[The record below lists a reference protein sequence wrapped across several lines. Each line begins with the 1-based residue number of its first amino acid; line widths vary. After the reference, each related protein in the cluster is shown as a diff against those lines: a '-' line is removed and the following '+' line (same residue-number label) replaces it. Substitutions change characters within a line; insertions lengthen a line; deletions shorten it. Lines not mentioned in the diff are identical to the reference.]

1 MFINTPVVNRQ
12 RLLGVSLLAAM
23 FVIGTVWHIN
33 APTSTAQSTGGFA
46 GALFDVVPDNI
57 TPASIPTAPG
67 STFSL
72 QGRVLDNRTV
82 NQVTCAVP
90 AGAAVRGIW
99 RAWGIVAPDGTL
111 LISQSYFLD
120 DFGGEITSQG
130 ASGIT
135 LANAGLRPVSTSAG
149 LAVVGPDELTPVS
162 GGSATYRSAIG
173 ELRITPYCSEPARTF
188 RYDRPF
194 RMQLIEAR
202 RR

>member
-1 MFINTPVVNRQ
+1 MFINTPVVSRK
-12 RLLGVSLLAAM
+12 RLLSASFLVVV
-23 FVIGTVWHIN
+23 FVLGTVWQIN
-33 APTSTAQSTGGFA
+33 VPTSTAQSTGGFA

-57 TPASIPTAPG
+57 TPASVPTAPG

-72 QGRVLDNRTV
+72 QGRIVDNRTV

-90 AGAAVRGIW
+90 AGATVRGIW
-99 RAWGIVAPDGTL
+99 RAWGIVAPDGNL

-120 DFGGEITSQG
+120 DFGGEISSQG

-135 LANAGLRPVSTSAG
+135 LANAGLRPISTRDGIAI
-149 LAVVGPDELTPVS
+149 VGPDEVTPVA
-162 GGSATYRSAIG
+162 GGASTYRSAIG
-173 ELRITPYCSEPARTF
+173 ELRITPYCSDPARTF